1 MVRGLAV
8 VHTHCYNRYIQQHGS
23 GELVMKVWV
32 LEIHQNGTT
41 TYSEDFTDY
50 DSANSLAIYLASLGA
65 QIKIKTYSR

>member
-1 MVRGLAV
+1 
-8 VHTHCYNRYIQQHGS
+8 
-23 GELVMKVWV
+23 MKVWV